1 MEHKEILTLLAFYS
15 IHTLTKGQIIKLK
28 KSVGNLSNLF
38 SLNTIKLKE
47 LGLSDGSIN
56 KLKTLNLMNFE
67 KYINNPVLK
76 IITIFDQDY
85 PEKLKNIMNPPLFLF
100 LKGNTDLLNQKMLS
114 IVGTRTASKEAIDWG
129 KKTAESVVNKGYKIV
144 SGGAIGI
151 DTGAHEGALAG
162 GDETTICVLGGG
174 VNNPY
179 PKENAALFN
188 KIFEQKGLL
197 ISETLP
203 DEPVNRFNL
212 LLRNRIT
219 SALSDGM
226 LIVASKEK
234 GGAMWQSKVGVLQK
248 KPIFCPSLSLNLKP
262 CEGPKQLL
270 DKKVA
275 ISVKEPEEIVEYLN
289 KASMA
294 QKTLV

>member
-1 MEHKEILTLLAFYS
+1 MERKELLALLALYS
-15 IHTLTKGQIIKLK
+15 IRTIPKNQIKELRKQIGTLSDLFSLDSIKLK
-28 KSVGNLSNLF
+28 R
-38 SLNTIKLKE
+38 
-47 LGLSDGSIN
+47 LGLSEESIN
-56 KLKTLNLMNFE
+56 KIKTLKLTSLE
-67 KYINNPVLK
+67 KYINDPALK
-76 IITIFDQDY
+76 IITLFDEEY
-85 PEKLKNIMNPPLFLF
+85 PEKLKNIINQPLFLF
-100 LKGNTDLLNQKMLS
+100 LKGNTDLINHKMIS
-114 IVGTRTASKEAIDWG
+114 IVGTRTASNESIDWG
-129 KKTAESVVNKGYKIV
+129 RNAAKAIVKQGYKIV

-151 DTGAHEGALAG
+151 DTGAHEGALAS
-162 GDETTICVLGGG
+162 GDETTICILGGG

-179 PKENAALFN
+179 PKENIPLFN
-188 KIFEQKGLL
+188 KILQQGGLL

-234 GGAMWQSKVGVLQK
+234 GGAMWQSKVGILQK

-270 DKKVA
+270 DKRVA
-275 ISVKEPEEIVEYLN
+275 IPIESPHDIVDYLN
-289 KASMA
+289 KALMT
-294 QKTLV
+294 QKTLI